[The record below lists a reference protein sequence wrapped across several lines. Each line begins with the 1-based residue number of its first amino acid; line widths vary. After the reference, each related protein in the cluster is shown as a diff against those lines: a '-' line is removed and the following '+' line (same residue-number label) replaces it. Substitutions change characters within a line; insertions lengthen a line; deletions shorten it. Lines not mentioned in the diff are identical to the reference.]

1 MTNTDSPYAAPAAS
15 LATATKQSI
24 VFSWSNLNG
33 WRKAYLILSW
43 VVVGFMT
50 LGLAIAA
57 LFPSAET
64 AGSNSLFMLFIAIT
78 MLAFTGWTHVAI
90 VRRNIGQL
98 TTLTILNLIPLFN
111 PIACLLMLWIRRV
124 SVHEREQFEESTAV
138 HNGPA

>member
-15 LATATKQSI
+15 LATATKETI

-43 VVVGFMT
+43 VVVGMMT
-50 LGLAIAA
+50 LALVSAA
-57 LFPSAET
+57 MLPSPEP
-64 AGSNSLFMLFIAIT
+64 AGSNSLLKLFIAIT
-78 MLAFTGWTHVAI
+78 MLAFTAWTHIAI

-124 SVHEREQFEESTAV
+124 SVKEREQFGESKA
-138 HNGPA
+138 A

>member
-15 LATATKQSI
+15 LATATKETI

-43 VVVGFMT
+43 VGVGIMT
-50 LGLAIAA
+50 LALVSAA
-57 LFPSAET
+57 MAPSAESG
-64 AGSNSLFMLFIAIT
+64 GSNALFMLFIAIT

-98 TTLTILNLIPLFN
+98 TTLSILNLIPLFN

-124 SVHEREQFEESTAV
+124 SVKEREQFEESTAV
-138 HNGPA
+138 INGPA